1 MRDHIIINIRDL
13 ANLLLAHTSAEKEW
27 IAKNADYIINM
38 CKNRASSNTPFNAN
52 KKHPSVSEGAIDS
65 HWLKGRVENSALFT
79 VRFVFDSNTSEDSLQ
94 KFVKCW
100 GDLLETIKTKHSGFQ
115 LTWQREVKT
124 SGILFWKTE
133 SVEFVLTVTWDGA
146 V

>member
-1 MRDHIIINIRDL
+1 MDHVIISIRDL
-13 ANLLLAHTSAEKEW
+13 ANLLLTHSAGEKEW
-27 IAKNADYIINM
+27 ITKNADYIINM
-38 CKNRASSNTPFNAN
+38 CKRVSSNTPFT
-52 KKHPSVSEGAIDS
+52 I
-65 HWLKGRVENSALFT
+65 
-79 VRFVFDSNTSEDSLQ
+79 RFVFDPSTSEDSLL

-100 GDLLETIKTKHSGFQ
+100 GDLLETIRAKHSGFNLSWERQ
-115 LTWQREVKT
+115 VKT

>member
-13 ANLLLAHTSAEKEW
+13 ANLLLEHTSAEKEW

-38 CKNRASSNTPFNAN
+38 CKRASSNTP
-52 KKHPSVSEGAIDS
+52 
-65 HWLKGRVENSALFT
+65 FT

-100 GDLLETIKTKHSGFQ
+100 GDLLETIKTKHSG
-115 LTWQREVKT
+115 LHISWEREVKAA
-124 SGILFWKTE
+124 GYLFWKTE